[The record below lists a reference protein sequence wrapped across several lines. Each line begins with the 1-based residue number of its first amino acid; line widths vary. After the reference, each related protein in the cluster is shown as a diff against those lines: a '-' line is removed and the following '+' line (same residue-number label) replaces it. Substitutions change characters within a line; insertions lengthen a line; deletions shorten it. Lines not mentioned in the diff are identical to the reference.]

1 VRGAE
6 RLSVPILNPILVDCE
21 LIKERR
27 TQSESNFRFT
37 VCGIK
42 NSLKCEGLFMA
53 DGQLGKGPVP
63 LTTFSVCLASLFI
76 KQVLIRQPQT
86 MNQEN
91 PTYDLADNVR
101 QFLVQAILMY
111 EQNSSADSYTA
122 YTLRINGTTLQL
134 SMAAIT
140 HLYLE
145 EISRGKPLNDSCC
158 ISYSKPYDLLE
169 RDARRD
175 ALKLAIGLINLLQGK
190 IPNT

>member
-37 VCGIK
+37 VCSIK
-42 NSLKCEGLFMA
+42 NSLKCKGLFMA
-53 DGQLGKGPVP
+53 DEQLGKGPVS

-76 KQVLIRQPQT
+76 KQVLICQLQT

-91 PTYDLADNVR
+91 PMYNLADNVR

-111 EQNSSADSYTA
+111 EQNSSADSYA
-122 YTLRINGTTLQL
+122 IYTLQINGTILQL

-140 HLYLE
+140 RLYLK
-145 EISRGKPLNDSCC
+145 EILRDKPLNDSCC
-158 ISYSKPYDLLE
+158 ISYSKPYNLLE
-169 RDARRD
+169 RDAQKD
-175 ALKLAIGLINLLQGK
+175 ALKLTIGLINLLQGK